1 MIKSIESSPIIKL
14 PASNIYLPSIFI
26 ILVKTNTQM
35 ILDIFFPNR
44 CIHCN
49 RIIDGDLLVCNVCF
63 EQIHFTHF
71 NFFENNYILEKCKLL
86 FPIENAFA
94 LMEFEKE
101 NLSRKI
107 IHELKYK
114 SREKA
119 GKILAEWT
127 TERLDLKNEKP
138 DLLVSV
144 PLHPKKLKE
153 RGYNQLHLFTET
165 LSKFYEVPFSHDLI
179 KRNHYS
185 KAQALKDRQHRLD
198 TQNTFSIT
206 DNISGK
212 HILLIDDVFTTGNT
226 ITSIAWEILKS
237 GDNKVSVLVM
247 AMDE

>member
-1 MIKSIESSPIIKL
+1 
-14 PASNIYLPSIFI
+14 
-26 ILVKTNTQM
+26 M
-35 ILDIFFPNR
+35 ILDLFFPNR
-44 CIHCN
+44 CIECS
-49 RIIDGDLLVCNVCF
+49 RIIDSDLLVCDICF
-63 EQIHFTHF
+63 NQIHFTHYDY
-71 NFFENNYILEKCKLL
+71 FENTPIKEKCSLF

-94 LMEFEKE
+94 LIQFEKE

-107 IHELKYK
+107 IHELKYR

-127 TERLDLKNEKP
+127 TERLDFKNEKP
-138 DLLVSV
+138 DLMVSV

-165 LSKFYEVPFSHDLI
+165 LSAFYEIPFDHQLL

-185 KAQALKDRQHRLD
+185 KAQALKDKKHRLE
-198 TQNTFSIT
+198 TLNTFSVT
-206 DNISGK
+206 RPVTGK

-226 ITSIAWEILKS
+226 ISSVAWEILNA

-247 AMDE
+247 AMDV

>member
-1 MIKSIESSPIIKL
+1 
-14 PASNIYLPSIFI
+14 
-26 ILVKTNTQM
+26 M
-35 ILDIFFPNR
+35 ILDILFPNR

-49 RIIDGDLLVCNVCF
+49 RIIDGNLLVCNICF

-71 NFFENNYILEKCKLL
+71 IYPDSNYIKEKCKLL
-86 FPIENAFA
+86 FPVENAFA
-94 LMEFEKE
+94 LMQFAKE

-107 IHELKYK
+107 VHELKYK
-114 SREKA
+114 SREKV
-119 GKILAEWT
+119 GKILGDWT
-127 TERLDLKNEKP
+127 TERLDFINEKP

-165 LSKFYEVPFSHDLI
+165 LSMFYEIPFSHDLI

-185 KAQALKDRQHRLD
+185 KAQALKDKKHRLE
-198 TQNTFSIT
+198 TENTFSIT
-206 DNISGK
+206 QNISGK

-226 ITSIAWEILKS
+226 LTTIAWEILNA

-247 AMDE
+247 AIDV

>member
-1 MIKSIESSPIIKL
+1 
-14 PASNIYLPSIFI
+14 
-26 ILVKTNTQM
+26 M

-49 RIIDGDLLVCNVCF
+49 KIIDGNSLVCNLCF

-71 NFFENNYILEKCKLL
+71 NFFENNYIKEKCKLL
-86 FPIENAFA
+86 FPIENAFS
-94 LMEFEKE
+94 LMQFEKE
-101 NLSRKI
+101 SLSRKI

-114 SREKA
+114 SREKV
-119 GKILAEWT
+119 GKVLAEWT
-127 TERLDLKNEKP
+127 TDHLDFKNEKP

-144 PLHPKKLKE
+144 PLHSKKLKE

-165 LSKFYEVPFSHDLI
+165 LSKFYEIPFSHDLM

-185 KAQALKDRQHRLD
+185 KAQALKDKEHRLA
-198 TQNTFSIT
+198 TENTFSIT
-206 DNISGK
+206 KKISGK
-212 HILLIDDVFTTGNT
+212 HILMIDDVFTTGNT
-226 ITSIAWEILKS
+226 ISSIAWEILKA